1 MHPPLEICLY
11 THINTHT
18 EWKIFQIQGHK
29 GNRVMKEMLYR
40 KWGFRENSPTTRQ
53 WQLIP
58 FYLNV
63 FSQFLHQVHL
73 LFNSRVADS
82 FLERLK
88 NQGRKITGNFV
99 LSIPYEKYENSGS
112 SYNEGHQLICLSEVA
127 QSCLTLQPRDCSLPG
142 SFIHGVFQARVLE
155 WVAISSSGDLPSPR
169 IEPRSP
175 VLQAD
180 TLPSEPPG
188 KSKYALHPDKEF

>member
-127 QSCLTLQPRDCSLPG
+127 QSCLTLCNPGTVACQAPSSMGFSRQEYWSGLP
-142 SFIHGVFQARVLE
+142 F
-155 WVAISSSGDLPSPR
+155 P
-169 IEPRSP
+169 
-175 VLQAD
+175 
-180 TLPSEPPG
+180 PPG
-188 KSKYALHPDKEF
+188 IFPTQGSNLPLCLSWNDRQILYHWATWNAPGNL